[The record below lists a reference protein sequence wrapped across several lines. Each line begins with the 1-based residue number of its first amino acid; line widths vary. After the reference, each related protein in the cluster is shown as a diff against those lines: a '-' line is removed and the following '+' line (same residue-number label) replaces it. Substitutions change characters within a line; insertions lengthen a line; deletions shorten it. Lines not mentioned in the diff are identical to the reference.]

1 MRRKPARPTEGMGTR
16 SGPAL
21 GLFPGAEYETSRRKL
36 SPRDVVL
43 LFTDGLFEV
52 EGSGGQLYDYQKLL
66 RAVGDRTVL
75 PVAELCQSLIAEVQ
89 QFSATQEFNDDVCLV
104 AMDIDRSR

>member
-1 MRRKPARPTEGMGTR
+1 MGTR

-21 GLFPGAEYETSRRKL
+21 GLFLGAEYETSRRKL

-52 EGSGGQLYDYQKLL
+52 EGSGGLLYDYEKLSK
-66 RAVGDRTVL
+66 AVGDRTVL
-75 PVAELCQSLIAEVQ
+75 RPHPGIQGRVPRPPRIV
-89 QFSATQEFNDDVCLV
+89 
-104 AMDIDRSR
+104 DRTGDNPRASTLKLTEQTLL